1 MGVAV
6 KFSMCGA
13 ALMTLVACVPAYDQS
28 YAGGTYYS
36 QPFTPEPT
44 YYPQPYYAQPGY
56 APPIFVGPEGQ
67 GYRRGG
73 DDWGRRGERS
83 NFQSDQ
89 RGRPQAPQQQFQ
101 QRQAPSQ
108 QPRQAFQP
116 APPPPQAAF
125 RQRGGGAQ
133 PGPEAPPDRQ

>member
-13 ALMTLVACVPAYDQS
+13 ALMTLAACVPAYDQG
-28 YAGGTYYS
+28 YAGGAYYS

-44 YYPQPYYAQPGY
+44 YYQQRYYAEPGY

-67 GYRRGG
+67 GFRRGG
-73 DDWGRRGERS
+73 YEWDRRGERS
-83 NFQSDQ
+83 DFRPDL
-89 RGRPQAPQQQFQ
+89 RVPPQAPQPPFQ
-101 QRQAPSQ
+101 QRQAPFQ

-133 PGPEAPPDRQ
+133 PGPEFPPDRQ